1 VILAF
6 TYIFDLSSSE
16 HPLILIAKA
25 TQLAKKALA
34 LDASYSP
41 TYGALS
47 FISLMRGEHEKAI
60 TLAEKGIDLNPNSA
74 SGYFML
80 GVAFSFSDRPG
91 KAIEF
96 YKKAIRLN
104 PIPQSIYFRGLGHAY
119 RMSGQYEEAIAIL
132 KKALDRAPDDI
143 MAHVWLAATYI
154 SSGQEDKARAE
165 AQEVLRIDSEFSVE
179 RFAKR
184 MPFKNEAEREQL
196 IDVLR
201 KAGLN

>member
-1 VILAF
+1 
-6 TYIFDLSSSE
+6 
-16 HPLILIAKA
+16 
-25 TQLAKKALA
+25 
-34 LDASYSP
+34 
-41 TYGALS
+41 
-47 FISLMRGEHEKAI
+47 
-60 TLAEKGIDLNPNSA
+60 
-74 SGYFML
+74 ML